1 MANNTDLVKE
11 IGDAIIKMQE
21 RLNSR
26 LLRRHE
32 VVDIIDTL
40 QRARDALRWIPCEER
55 LPVESRLYWV
65 TVLRPIPVNG
75 KRLHVTQRYFD
86 VLRGAFIIGEDKVL
100 AWLEW
105 PARYT
110 PEEK

>member
-1 MANNTDLVKE
+1 MANNTDIVKE
-11 IGDAIIKMQE
+11 IEEAIGKMQG
-21 RLNSR
+21 
-26 LLRRHE
+26 
-32 VVDIIDTL
+32 
-40 QRARDALRWIPCEER
+40 ARDALRWIPCEER

-105 PARYT
+105 PAPYT
-110 PEEK
+110 PEETER